1 MDHEVAVWQVS
12 KNRTTIQFLCC
23 NLLPYPTSVARCIML
38 PTLCCSTIYTTLL
51 RDLFFEPVK
60 TDTRV
65 TEIRDDSAAYLSDAS
80 GRSVTPIILTP
91 QELAK
96 QKADATAGGA
106 DDDMD
111 DVVRTVMTA
120 VAPAALK
127 RGAERRLTSREALGL
142 QSTGLDK
149 NEREAAAELKKLKDQ
164 KRHEGVTM
172 GLEGSRLAN
181 AKRRRGFLDDEDFED
196 FIEDSEPEF

>member
-1 MDHEVAVWQVS
+1 MRDVS
-12 KNRTTIQFLCC
+12 CFRLYFAPRFTRHYFI
-23 NLLPYPTSVARCIML
+23 
-38 PTLCCSTIYTTLL
+38 
-51 RDLFFEPVK
+51 RDLIFEPVK

-172 GLEGSRLAN
+172 GLEGSRLVN

-196 FIEDSEPEF
+196 FIEDSEPEV